1 MQTVLIT
8 LGLLGFGAVVI
19 SAYVFTVAARN
30 YVSDKRDLD
39 EGAILVNA
47 GEKLYVVRSS
57 ADRRQRD
64 VVAFPLELTGGEVI
78 HLDRRRHADRRLTA

>member
-8 LGLLGFGAVVI
+8 LGVLGFGAVVI

-39 EGAILVNA
+39 GGIDLEHI

-57 ADRRQRD
+57 SDRRQRETN
-64 VVAFPLELTGGEVI
+64 VFPMELASGEVI
-78 HLDRRRHADRRLTA
+78 HLDRRREPDRRLAG

>member
-8 LGLLGFGAVVI
+8 LGVLGFGAVVI

-30 YVSDKRDLD
+30 YVSDKRDLAEVVD
-39 EGAILVNA
+39 LVHV

-57 ADRRQRD
+57 TDRRQAESK
-64 VVAFPLELTGGEVI
+64 VFPLELVSGEVI
-78 HLDRRRHADRRLTA
+78 HLDRRRDTDRRLTG

>member
-8 LGLLGFGAVVI
+8 LGVLGFGAVVI

-30 YVSDKRDLD
+30 YVSDKRDLAEVVD
-39 EGAILVNA
+39 LVHV

-57 ADRRQRD
+57 TDRRQAD
-64 VVAFPLELTGGEVI
+64 SKVFPLELVSGEVI
-78 HLDRRRHADRRLTA
+78 HLDRRRDEDRRLTG

>member
-8 LGLLGFGAVVI
+8 LGVLGFGAVVI

-30 YVSDKRDLD
+30 YVSDKRDLAD
-39 EGAILVNA
+39 VGDTVHV

-57 ADRRQRD
+57 ADRRKTEAK
-64 VVAFPLELTGGEVI
+64 VFPLELVSGEVI
-78 HLDRRRHADRRLTA
+78 HLDRRRDTDRRLVG